1 MGIFAS
7 CASFVPME
15 RQGCAIIWCLSFRD
29 RCIYRS
35 HCVYV
40 CGTSYKTGCKHC
52 LAPAT
57 IVRDAKSSV
66 PVAALCVVL
75 HCLRS
80 KSLTVGQ
87 GTDLHSSVL
96 QGLQSWTSA
105 TPLCATTNPQLVVP
119 PQTYLVDSPY
129 WESSA
134 KKRKQQRFTWQ
145 KSSTCKITGRFIG
158 FGVSL
163 VSYYIQNSQRNN
175 PWKRMMVFSPCR
187 ILGPGPA
194 DYPM

>member
-1 MGIFAS
+1 MPVLCSWNDRVVPSYDVYLSEIDAS
-7 CASFVPME
+7 
-15 RQGCAIIWCLSFRD
+15 
-29 RCIYRS
+29 RS

-40 CGTSYKTGCKHC
+40 CGTTSYKTGCKHC

-87 GTDLHSSVL
+87 GTALHSSVL

-105 TPLCATTNPQLVVP
+105 TSLCATTNTTVS
-119 PQTYLVDSPY
+119 QTASLP
-129 WESSA
+129 SA
-134 KKRKQQRFTWQ
+134 RPALLFWPLELKAFKNSEETNAKRLILPEEGLELRFL
-145 KSSTCKITGRFIG
+145 SGG
-158 FGVSL
+158 
-163 VSYYIQNSQRNN
+163 
-175 PWKRMMVFSPCR
+175 
-187 ILGPGPA
+187 
-194 DYPM
+194 